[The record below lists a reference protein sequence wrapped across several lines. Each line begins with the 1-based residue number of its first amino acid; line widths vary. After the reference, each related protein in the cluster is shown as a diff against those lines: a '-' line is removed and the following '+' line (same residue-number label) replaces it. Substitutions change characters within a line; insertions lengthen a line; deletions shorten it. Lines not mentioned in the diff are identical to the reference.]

1 MTCAPPPA
9 PAGPDDGGDGLDD
22 PVVRAMRAVD
32 RRGFLPR
39 ARLPWAH
46 EDRPL
51 EIGHGQTCSQPATVA
66 AMLRLLDVPAG
77 ARVLDVGAGSGWTTA
92 ILARLVGPGGEVLG
106 VERLPDLAAW
116 GAANVRR
123 ARMPWARVV
132 RSLPDELGAPRPG
145 GWDRVLVSAA
155 ADTMPE
161 ALVDLVAPGGR
172 MVVPVRHV
180 MTLVERDTDGRVQV
194 SEHGTYSFVPLVQ
207 D

>member
-1 MTCAPPPA
+1 MEPMQPVPVGG
-9 PAGPDDGGDGLDD
+9 AGPADD
-22 PVVRAMRAVD
+22 VVRAMRDVD
-32 RRGFLPR
+32 RRRFLPR
-39 ARLPWAH
+39 NRLHWAH

-51 EIGHGQTCSQPATVA
+51 EIGHGQTCSQPSTVA
-66 AMLRLLDVPAG
+66 AMLRLLQVPPG
-77 ARVLDVGAGSGWTTA
+77 ASVLDVGAGSGWTTA
-92 ILARLVGPGGEVLG
+92 LLARLVGPQGEVLG

-132 RSLPDELGAPRPG
+132 RSLPGTLGVPRPG

-155 ADTMPE
+155 AETMPDD
-161 ALVDLVAPGGR
+161 LVDLVAPGGR

-180 MTLVERDTDGRVQV
+180 MLLVERDADGDVRV
-194 SEHGTYSFVPLVQ
+194 SEHGTYSFVPLVE